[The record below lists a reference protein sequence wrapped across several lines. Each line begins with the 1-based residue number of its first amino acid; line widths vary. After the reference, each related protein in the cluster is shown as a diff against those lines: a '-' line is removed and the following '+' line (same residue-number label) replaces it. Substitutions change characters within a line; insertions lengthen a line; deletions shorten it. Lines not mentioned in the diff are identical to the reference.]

1 MQAVSSQAMKE
12 IFSLLEAS
20 DEETFM
26 AKIAETGSQS
36 TSNLKRIIDECEK
49 NSLNFDLTWIG
60 PFSDGTRKISIN
72 SKGINKL
79 TTRLAMTKISK
90 LPDEHISG
98 ELAVLSM
105 YEKLEIA
112 SENGKIKA
120 SYPIDMLKDIQN
132 KYKVGEHITLI
143 ASVSEIHNERIN
155 SSRRNYMI
163 KKIS

>member
-1 MQAVSSQAMKE
+1 
-12 IFSLLEAS
+12 
-20 DEETFM
+20 
-26 AKIAETGSQS
+26 
-36 TSNLKRIIDECEK
+36 
-49 NSLNFDLTWIG
+49 
-60 PFSDGTRKISIN
+60 
-72 SKGINKL
+72 
-79 TTRLAMTKISK
+79 MTKISK

-105 YEKLEIA
+105 YGKLEIT
-112 SENGKIKA
+112 SENGKINT
-120 SYPIDMLKDIQN
+120 SYPIDILKDIQN